1 MDFNVML
8 VLDEKSRKFL
18 KHNPSDLIYQGVT
31 ILNDFSQINEDL
43 LSTTRKVILLKDV
56 LKKTN
61 ALSDIRMYKEVFNL
75 EYIYLGD
82 EDIYLGIM
90 SSYATCYKVDI
101 SNLNADLIQSVL
113 YNDKDTLKRFE
124 VVREVPSDSAIV
136 ARDILRTRDVPRQ
149 FVNLAEEHLELLN
162 AMDSLIKNENN
173 LRKLYE
179 MSDIKTNKLE
189 ADLKE
194 AEMFCADLVHKFN
207 EFTRDTIQYESLWS
221 KDIYTKIHLSDYPD
235 KPMILYLK
243 EYEELDG
250 LDVLLYWLYQMF
262 TIQMRVP
269 TKIVKLYDSHD
280 AKKLKIQPKSFK
292 ILGNK
297 YTLTDVISYD
307 YVAGSSSAIRSDILV
322 KVGDYTKLM
331 DILLT
336 NKEKKGLLIVVDCK
350 VKEDTILI
358 GNTLNYALC
367 RNSSRL
373 NAYKLGE
380 NTITNDGNHDLVW
393 NLDMLPDMKDAYI
406 SDVLPSVAG
415 LKIMS
420 RIYTDLQRY
429 ISV

>member
-1 MDFNVML
+1 MDFNVIL

-31 ILNDFSQINEDL
+31 LVNELSEINENL
-43 LSTTRKVILLKDV
+43 LPVTNKVILLKDV

-61 ALSDIRMYKEVFNL
+61 ALSDIRMYKEVYRLN
-75 EYIYLGD
+75 YIYLGD

-90 SSYATCYKVDI
+90 SHYAECFKVDI
-101 SNLNADLIQSVL
+101 SNLNTDLLQAVL
-113 YNDKDTLKRFE
+113 YKDNSTLKRFE
-124 VVREVPSDSAIV
+124 VTREVNSDSAII
-136 ARDILRTRDVPRQ
+136 ARDILRNKDVPSR
-149 FVNLAEEHLELLN
+149 FVNLAQEHLELLN
-162 AMDSLIKNENN
+162 AMDNLIKNENN

-179 MSDIKTNKLE
+179 MSNLKTDKLE

-194 AEMFCADLVHKFN
+194 AEIFCADLVHKFN
-207 EFTRDTIQYESLWS
+207 EFTSDTVQYESLWS
-221 KDIYTKIHLSDYPD
+221 KDIYTKIHLSDYPE

-269 TKIVKLYDSHD
+269 TKIIKLYDSHD

-297 YTLTDVISYD
+297 YTLTDIVSND
-307 YVAGSSSAIRSDILV
+307 YVAGSSSAIKSDILV
-322 KVGDYTKLM
+322 KVGDYTRVM

-358 GNTLNYALC
+358 GNSLNYALC

-393 NLDMLPDMKDAYI
+393 NLNMLPDMKDAYI
-406 SDVLPSVAG
+406 SDVLPSIAG

>member
-1 MDFNVML
+1 MDFNVIL

-31 ILNDFSQINEDL
+31 LVNELSEINENL
-43 LSTTRKVILLKDV
+43 LPVTNKVILLKDV

-61 ALSDIRMYKEVFNL
+61 ALSDIRMYKEVYGLN
-75 EYIYLGD
+75 YIYLGH

-90 SSYATCYKVDI
+90 SHYAECFKVDI
-101 SNLNADLIQSVL
+101 SNLNTDLLQAVL
-113 YNDKDTLKRFE
+113 YKDNSTLKRFE
-124 VVREVPSDSAIV
+124 VTREVNSDSAII
-136 ARDILRTRDVPRQ
+136 ARDILKNKDVPSR
-149 FVNLAEEHLELLN
+149 FVNLAQEHLELLN
-162 AMDSLIKNENN
+162 AMDDLIKNENN

-179 MSDIKTNKLE
+179 MSNLKTDKLE

-194 AEMFCADLVHKFN
+194 AEIFCADLVHKFN
-207 EFTRDTIQYESLWS
+207 EFTSDTVQYESLWS
-221 KDIYTKIHLSDYPD
+221 KDIYTKIHLSDYPE

-269 TKIVKLYDSHD
+269 TKIIKLYDSHD

-297 YTLTDVISYD
+297 YTLTDIVSND
-307 YVAGSSSAIRSDILV
+307 YVAGSSSAIKSDILV
-322 KVGDYTKLM
+322 KVGDYTRVM

-358 GNTLNYALC
+358 GNSLNYALC

-393 NLDMLPDMKDAYI
+393 NLNMLPDMKDAYI
-406 SDVLPSVAG
+406 SDVLPSIAG

>member
-1 MDFNVML
+1 MDFNVIL

-31 ILNDFSQINEDL
+31 LVNDLSEINENL
-43 LSTTRKVILLKDV
+43 LPVTNKVILLKDV

-61 ALSDIRMYKEVFNL
+61 ALSDIRMYKEVYGLN
-75 EYIYLGD
+75 YIYLGD

-90 SSYATCYKVDI
+90 SHYAECFKVDI
-101 SNLNADLIQSVL
+101 SNLNTDLLQAVL
-113 YNDKDTLKRFE
+113 YKDNSTLKRFE
-124 VVREVPSDSAIV
+124 VTREVNSDSAII
-136 ARDILRTRDVPRQ
+136 ARDILRNKDVPSR
-149 FVNLAEEHLELLN
+149 FVNLAQEHLELLN
-162 AMDSLIKNENN
+162 AMDDLIKNENN

-179 MSDIKTNKLE
+179 MSNLKTDKLE

-194 AEMFCADLVHKFN
+194 AEIFCADLVHKFN
-207 EFTRDTIQYESLWS
+207 EFTSDTVQYESLWS
-221 KDIYTKIHLSDYPD
+221 KDIYTKIHLSDYPE

-269 TKIVKLYDSHD
+269 TKIIKLYDSHD

-297 YTLTDVISYD
+297 YTLTDIVSND
-307 YVAGSSSAIRSDILV
+307 YVAGSSSAIKSDILV
-322 KVGDYTKLM
+322 KVGDYTRVM

-358 GNTLNYALC
+358 GNSLNYALC

-393 NLDMLPDMKDAYI
+393 NLNMLPDMKDAYI
-406 SDVLPSVAG
+406 SDVLPSIAG